1 VKQRYVRPDGEL
13 SDETVVVVRGGELVR
28 ELLEH
33 DARRAHEI
41 YGTYAISVFAADG
54 VTVDEL
60 AQDPPL
66 VRFASLTLMTVGVI
80 RAAGLRL
87 SPSGRN
93 PLHHSIDFDDLE
105 TGVKALLGCEHR
117 TTANPYHER

>member
-1 VKQRYVRPDGEL
+1 VKQRYLRPDGEL

-28 ELLEH
+28 EILEQ

-60 AQDPPL
+60 AQEPPR
-66 VRFASLTLMTVGVI
+66 VRFAAITLMTVGAI

-93 PLHHSIDFDDLE
+93 RLHHSIDFDELA
-105 TGVKALLGCEHR
+105 GGLSALLACEHR
-117 TTANPYHER
+117 SIVNPYHEP

>member
-1 VKQRYVRPDGEL
+1 
-13 SDETVVVVRGGELVR
+13 VR
-28 ELLEH
+28 EILEQ
-33 DARRAHEI
+33 DALRAHEI

-60 AQDPPL
+60 AREPPL
-66 VRFASLTLMTVGVI
+66 VRFAAITLMTVGAI

-93 PLHHSIDFDDLE
+93 PLHNSIDLDDLSA
-105 TGVKALLGCEHR
+105 GLSALVVCEHR
-117 TTANPYHER
+117 TIVNSSRTERP

>member
-1 VKQRYVRPDGEL
+1 MKQRYVRSDGEL
-13 SDETVVVVRGGELVR
+13 SDETVVVVRGGGLDSEILA
-28 ELLEH
+28 E
-33 DARRAHEI
+33 DAQRAHDV

-66 VRFASLTLMTVGVI
+66 VRFASITLMTVGEI
-80 RAAGLRL
+80 RAAGLLL

-93 PLHHSIDFDDLE
+93 P
-105 TGVKALLGCEHR
+105 
-117 TTANPYHER
+117 YHET